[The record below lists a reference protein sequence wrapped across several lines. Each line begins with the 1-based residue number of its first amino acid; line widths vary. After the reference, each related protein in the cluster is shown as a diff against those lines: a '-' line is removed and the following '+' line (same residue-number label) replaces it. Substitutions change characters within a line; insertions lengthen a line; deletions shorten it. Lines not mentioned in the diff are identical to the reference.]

1 MNATLVRNYN
11 NYLPLQSSSNEDK
24 TSNLLSEKV
33 QAIFQNKAFV
43 IGCMALAAS
52 GIALCSGAVPLAVG
66 SVAFAV
72 ASFVYA
78 RFQQQ
83 STHDKVQLLHTL
95 ISTAPPHVASLAKKI
110 EAIADSAVLKFP
122 QSIDYYGF
130 HCDLAKMSDLVRTD
144 SKMRTIWDSFL
155 QKLNG
160 SLVQY
165 ASGITLRLNAKPHI
179 ERAHSIFRFPPTSSF
194 LHPNAPDLNSVL
206 KEIEAISLECFGDS
220 YGCSP
225 DILKKLINSAYGKVI
240 VTRDGQTG
248 RVLGFMV
255 YRVEG
260 DLTQRH
266 LHITALGRRAEAAK
280 IQIGEK
286 LFAQFY
292 NQNLSS
298 FQSVFLEVRES
309 NKAAQALYRS
319 QGFNFESI
327 NHNYY
332 SAPRE
337 HGFLM
342 RLNNPQAHAIVA

>member
-1 MNATLVRNYN
+1 MNAILVRNYN
-11 NYLPLQSSSNEDK
+11 NYLPSQSSPTEDK
-24 TSNLLSEKV
+24 TSNHLSEKV

-52 GIALCSGAVPLAVG
+52 GIALCAGVVPLALG
-66 SVAFAV
+66 SGAFAV

-95 ISTAPPHVASLAKKI
+95 ISTAPPPVASLAKKI

-130 HCDLAKMSDLVRTD
+130 HCDLSKMSDLVRTD

-155 QKLNG
+155 KKLNG

-165 ASGITLRLNAKPHI
+165 ASGTTVRLKAQLHI
-179 ERAHSIFRFPPTSSF
+179 ERTHSIFRFPPTSSF
-194 LHPNAPDLNSVL
+194 IQPNAPDLNTVL

-220 YGCSP
+220 YGCNP
-225 DILKKLINSAYGKVI
+225 EFLKELINSSYGKVI

-255 YRVEG
+255 YRIEG
-260 DLTQRH
+260 DLSQRK
-266 LHITALGRRAEAAK
+266 LHITALGRRAEAAR

-292 NQNLSS
+292 NQDLSHYK
-298 FQSVFLEVRES
+298 SVELEVRES

-319 QGFNFESI
+319 QGFNFERI
-327 NHNYY
+327 IANYY
-332 SAPRE
+332 SSPRE

-342 RLNNPQAHAIVA
+342 RLNNPQANVRAV